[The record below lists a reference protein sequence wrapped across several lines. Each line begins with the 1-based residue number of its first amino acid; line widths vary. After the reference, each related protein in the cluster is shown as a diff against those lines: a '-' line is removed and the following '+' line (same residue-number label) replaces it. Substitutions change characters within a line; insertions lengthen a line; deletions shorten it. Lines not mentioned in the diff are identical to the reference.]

1 MALSSERLFDSLGHF
16 GRFQAC
22 VYFASVFQAMS
33 CGIHYLASVF
43 MAVTPNFVCGFP
55 GNVSSVLFHNSSASS
70 IEDIWTLWTSTENYV
85 VVQLGN
91 GEIWELDQC
100 SRSKRE
106 VSLDL
111 AYEYKG
117 NKSVFP
123 CSDGFLYDDTKW
135 KSTVVTQWDL
145 VCDREWLAKLIQPM
159 FMLGVLIGAVIFGD
173 IADRLGRQRVIWF
186 TSAGQFVFGIAVAF
200 TFDYYSF
207 VIVRFLLA
215 MVSSGYL
222 VVAFVYVTEFV
233 GIKARTWASM
243 HVHAFFAMG
252 IMIVALVGFLVRTW
266 WVYQIFLSIA
276 TIPFVLCCWMLP
288 ETPFWLLSEE
298 RYEDAQK
305 VIDTM
310 ARWNKVSTPCKV
322 SELCS
327 VQQDD
332 PASSR
337 MGDDDTSSAKKHN
350 ILDLFCNW
358 QIARRTITVWLIWF
372 TGSLGYYVFSLSSV
386 SLGGNE
392 YLNLF
397 LIGAVELPCYII
409 ACVAMDKLGRR
420 NTLIPFLILSA
431 LICVLIMFIPQDFN
445 ILIILANMAGKFSIG
460 VAFGLIYLYTAE
472 LYPTIVRSLAVGSG
486 SMMCRVGSVVAPF
499 CVYLRSVWIFM
510 PLVGTCLLWLCILE
524 MASPKV
530 AVVGAGVI
538 GLSTALCITETCPS
552 CSVTVLSDQFSPNTT
567 SDVAAGMLIPHTYPD
582 TPIHRQKQWFKETF
596 TYLFAISNSA
606 EASEA
611 GIHLVSG
618 WQIFKSTPK
627 EELPFWSDIV
637 LGFRPMSETELQKFP
652 QHRFGQAFTTLKCD
666 CPPYLLWLEKRLKA
680 TGTQMYTR
688 KVADLWELHSEYD
701 IVVNC
706 TGIGAQQLVGDK
718 QLFPVRGQVLKVYAP
733 WVKQFIRDGDGLTY
747 IYPGIHKVTLGGT
760 REKGIWSLSPDAYTT
775 RDIFDRCCS
784 LEPSLQAAQDIK
796 VKVGLRPSRQCV
808 RLQTEVLSQG
818 GVKLPVVHNYGH
830 GAGGFSVHRGTAK
843 EAAHLVEVCISAL
856 QGSSSRAKL

>member
-1 MALSSERLFDSLGHF
+1 
-16 GRFQAC
+16 
-22 VYFASVFQAMS
+22 MS

-43 MAVTPNFVCGFP
+43 MAVTPNFVCGIP
-55 GNVSSVLFHNSSASS
+55 GNVSSVLFYNSSESS
-70 IEDIWTLWTSTENYV
+70 IEDIWMLWTSTENYI
-85 VVQLGN
+85 VVQLEN
-91 GEIWELDQC
+91 GEIWELNQC

-106 VSLDL
+106 VSLSL
-111 AYEYKG
+111 AYEYRG
-117 NKSVFP
+117 NKSVFS
-123 CSDGFLYDDTKW
+123 CSDGFLYDDRKW
-135 KSTVVTQWDL
+135 RSTVVTQWDL
-145 VCDREWLAKLIQPM
+145 VCDREWLAKLIQPT

-186 TSAGQFVFGIAVAF
+186 TSAGQFVFGIVVAF

-207 VIVRFLLA
+207 VIARFLLA

-276 TIPFVLCCWMLP
+276 TLPFVLCCWMLP

-305 VIDTM
+305 VINIM
-310 ARWNKVSTPCKV
+310 ARWNKVRNPSKV

-332 PASSR
+332 LVSGR
-337 MGDDDTSSAKKHN
+337 MGDSDTSSTKKHD

-358 QIARRTITVWLIWF
+358 DIARRTITVWLIWF

-386 SLGGNE
+386 NLGGNE

-409 ACVAMDKLGRR
+409 ACIGMDKLGRR

-431 LICVLIMFIPQDFN
+431 LICVLIMFIPQDFS

-510 PLVGTCLLWLCILE
+510 PLVGTFLPWLYILE
-524 MASPKV
+524 MAAPKV

-538 GLSTALCITETCPS
+538 GLSTALCITETYPS

-567 SDVAAGMLIPHTYPD
+567 SDVAAGMLIPHTYPG
-582 TPIHRQKQWFKETF
+582 TSIHVQKQWFKETF
-596 TYLFAISNSA
+596 TYLFAINNSA
-606 EASEA
+606 EVSEA

-618 WQIFKSTPK
+618 WQVFKNTPK
-627 EELPFWSDIV
+627 EELPFWSDVV
-637 LGFRPMSETELQKFP
+637 LGFRPMSGAELQKFP

-680 TGTQMYTR
+680 TGIQMYTR
-688 KVADLWELHSEYD
+688 KIADLWELHSEYN

-706 TGIGAQQLVGDK
+706 AGIGAHQLVGDK
-718 QLFPVRGQVLKVYAP
+718 KLFPVRGQI
-733 WVKQFIRDGDGLTY
+733 F
-747 IYPGIHKVTLGGT
+747 T
-760 REKGIWSLSPDAYTT
+760 RCL
-775 RDIFDRCCS
+775 
-784 LEPSLQAAQDIK
+784 
-796 VKVGLRPSRQCV
+796 
-808 RLQTEVLSQG
+808 
-818 GVKLPVVHNYGH
+818 
-830 GAGGFSVHRGTAK
+830 
-843 EAAHLVEVCISAL
+843 
-856 QGSSSRAKL
+856 

>member
-70 IEDIWTLWTSTENYV
+70 IEDIWTLWTSTENYI
-85 VVQLGN
+85 VVQLAN

-111 AYEYKG
+111 AYEYQG

-276 TIPFVLCCWMLP
+276 TLPFVLCCWMLP

-332 PASSR
+332 LASGR
-337 MGDDDTSSAKKHN
+337 TGDDDTSSAKKHN

-510 PLVGTCLLWLCILE
+510 PLLLVGIMALLSGILTIMLPETLGKPLTNTLVEATE
-524 MASPKV
+524 MGRNKK
-530 AVVGAGVI
+530 
-538 GLSTALCITETCPS
+538 S
-552 CSVTVLSDQFSPNTT
+552 CSEKTPPAHSG
-567 SDVAAGMLIPHTYPD
+567 AALEKIEM
-582 TPIHRQKQWFKETF
+582 
-596 TYLFAISNSA
+596 
-606 EASEA
+606 
-611 GIHLVSG
+611 
-618 WQIFKSTPK
+618 
-627 EELPFWSDIV
+627 
-637 LGFRPMSETELQKFP
+637 
-652 QHRFGQAFTTLKCD
+652 FGQERVST
-666 CPPYLLWLEKRLKA
+666 
-680 TGTQMYTR
+680 
-688 KVADLWELHSEYD
+688 
-701 IVVNC
+701 
-706 TGIGAQQLVGDK
+706 DK
-718 QLFPVRGQVLKVYAP
+718 
-733 WVKQFIRDGDGLTY
+733 
-747 IYPGIHKVTLGGT
+747 
-760 REKGIWSLSPDAYTT
+760 
-775 RDIFDRCCS
+775 
-784 LEPSLQAAQDIK
+784 
-796 VKVGLRPSRQCV
+796 
-808 RLQTEVLSQG
+808 
-818 GVKLPVVHNYGH
+818 
-830 GAGGFSVHRGTAK
+830 
-843 EAAHLVEVCISAL
+843 
-856 QGSSSRAKL
+856 

>member
-1 MALSSERLFDSLGHF
+1 MAPSSERLFDSLGHF

-55 GNVSSVLFHNSSASS
+55 GNVSSILFHNSSASS
-70 IEDIWTLWTSTENYV
+70 IQDIWTLWTSADNYI
-85 VVQLGN
+85 VVQLEN

-100 SRSKRE
+100 SRSKRK

-117 NKSVFP
+117 NKSVFS

-135 KSTVVTQWDL
+135 KNTVVTQWDL
-145 VCDREWLAKLIQPM
+145 VCDREWLAKLIQPT

-207 VIVRFLLA
+207 VVVRFLLA
-215 MVSSGYL
+215 M
-222 VVAFVYVTEFV
+222 
-233 GIKARTWASM
+233 
-243 HVHAFFAMG
+243 
-252 IMIVALVGFLVRTW
+252 
-266 WVYQIFLSIA
+266 
-276 TIPFVLCCWMLP
+276 
-288 ETPFWLLSEE
+288 
-298 RYEDAQK
+298 
-305 VIDTM
+305 
-310 ARWNKVSTPCKV
+310 
-322 SELCS
+322 
-327 VQQDD
+327 
-332 PASSR
+332 
-337 MGDDDTSSAKKHN
+337 
-350 ILDLFCNW
+350 
-358 QIARRTITVWLIWF
+358 
-372 TGSLGYYVFSLSSV
+372 
-386 SLGGNE
+386 
-392 YLNLF
+392 
-397 LIGAVELPCYII
+397 
-409 ACVAMDKLGRR
+409 
-420 NTLIPFLILSA
+420 
-431 LICVLIMFIPQDFN
+431 DFN

-510 PLVGTCLLWLCILE
+510 PLVHFSLLCLCILE
-524 MASPKV
+524 MAAPRV

-538 GLSTALCITETCPS
+538 GLSTALCIVETCPS
-552 CSVTVLSDQFSPNTT
+552 SSVTVLSDQFSPNTT
-567 SDVAAGMLIPHTYPD
+567 SDVAAGMLIPHTYPG
-582 TPIHRQKQWFKETF
+582 TPIHVQKQWFKETF

-618 WQIFKSTPK
+618 WQVFKSTPK
-627 EELPFWSDIV
+627 EELPFWSDVV
-637 LGFRPMSETELQKFP
+637 LGFRPMSEAELQKFP

-680 TGTQMYTR
+680 TGVQMYNR

-706 TGIGAQQLVGDK
+706 TGIGAHQLVGDK
-718 QLFPVRGQVLKVYAP
+718 KLFPVRGQVLQVHAP
-733 WVKQFIRDGDGLTY
+733 WVKHFIRDGDGLTY
-747 IYPGIHKVTLGGT
+747 IYPGINRVTLGGT
-760 REKGIWSLSPDAYTT
+760 REKKSWSLLPDPGTT
-775 RDIFDRCCS
+775 KDIFDRCCS
-784 LEPSLQAAQDIK
+784 LEASLQKAQDVK

-808 RLQTEVLSQG
+808 RLQREVLSQG
-818 GVKLPVVHNYGH
+818 ELKLPVVHNYGH

-843 EAAHLVEVCISAL
+843 EAAHLVGECIAAL
-856 QGSSSRAKL
+856 RGSSLRAKL

>member
-1 MALSSERLFDSLGHF
+1 MFFSCIEGFSSVKCFLSLY
-16 GRFQAC
+16 RFQAC

-70 IEDIWTLWTSTENYV
+70 IEDIWTLWTSTENYI
-85 VVQLGN
+85 VVQLEN

-111 AYEYKG
+111 TYEYKG

-200 TFDYYSF
+200 TFHYYSF

-276 TIPFVLCCWMLP
+276 TLPFVLCCWMLP

-327 VQQDD
+327 VQRDD
-332 PASSR
+332 LASDR
-337 MGDDDTSSAKKHN
+337 TGDDETSSAKKHN

-409 ACVAMDKLGRR
+409 ACVAMDRLGRR
-420 NTLIPFLILSA
+420 NTLIPFLLLSA
-431 LICVLIMFIPQDFN
+431 LICVLIMFIPQVT
-445 ILIILANMAGKFSIG
+445 NMAGKFSIG

-510 PLVGTCLLWLCILE
+510 PLLLVGIMALLSGILTIMLPETLGKPLTNTLVEATE
-524 MASPKV
+524 MGRNKKSCSEKTPPAHS
-530 AVVGAGVI
+530 G
-538 GLSTALCITETCPS
+538 TALEKIE
-552 CSVTVLSDQFSPNTT
+552 
-567 SDVAAGMLIPHTYPD
+567 M
-582 TPIHRQKQWFKETF
+582 
-596 TYLFAISNSA
+596 
-606 EASEA
+606 
-611 GIHLVSG
+611 
-618 WQIFKSTPK
+618 
-627 EELPFWSDIV
+627 
-637 LGFRPMSETELQKFP
+637 
-652 QHRFGQAFTTLKCD
+652 FGQERVRT
-666 CPPYLLWLEKRLKA
+666 
-680 TGTQMYTR
+680 
-688 KVADLWELHSEYD
+688 
-701 IVVNC
+701 
-706 TGIGAQQLVGDK
+706 DK
-718 QLFPVRGQVLKVYAP
+718 
-733 WVKQFIRDGDGLTY
+733 
-747 IYPGIHKVTLGGT
+747 
-760 REKGIWSLSPDAYTT
+760 
-775 RDIFDRCCS
+775 
-784 LEPSLQAAQDIK
+784 
-796 VKVGLRPSRQCV
+796 
-808 RLQTEVLSQG
+808 
-818 GVKLPVVHNYGH
+818 
-830 GAGGFSVHRGTAK
+830 
-843 EAAHLVEVCISAL
+843 
-856 QGSSSRAKL
+856 

>member
-1 MALSSERLFDSLGHF
+1 
-16 GRFQAC
+16 
-22 VYFASVFQAMS
+22 MS

-55 GNVSSVLFHNSSASS
+55 GNVSNILFHNSSASS
-70 IEDIWTLWTSTENYV
+70 IQDIWTLWTSTENYV
-85 VVQLGN
+85 VVQLEN
-91 GEIWELDQC
+91 GEIWEINQC

-117 NKSVFP
+117 NKSVFS

-145 VCDREWLAKLIQPM
+145 VCDREWLAKLIQPT

-207 VIVRFLLA
+207 VTVRFLLA

-276 TIPFVLCCWMLP
+276 TVPFVLCCWMLP

-305 VIDTM
+305 VINTM
-310 ARWNKVSTPCKV
+310 ARWNKVNTPCKV

-327 VQQDD
+327 VQQED
-332 PASSR
+332 PVSGRTGENDMSS
-337 MGDDDTSSAKKHN
+337 TKKHN

-397 LIGAVELPCYII
+397 LIGLQYINYFSKYGWKIFNRCGIWPYISLHSRTVPNNCKITCCWKWKHDVPCRKCGCSFLCISEKRLDFHATWQLKKKGCACPWTAGRLAGCAENHTLFPQLP
-409 ACVAMDKLGRR
+409 VLSEKVRFF
-420 NTLIPFLILSA
+420 FL
-431 LICVLIMFIPQDFN
+431 C
-445 ILIILANMAGKFSIG
+445 
-460 VAFGLIYLYTAE
+460 
-472 LYPTIVRSLAVGSG
+472 
-486 SMMCRVGSVVAPF
+486 
-499 CVYLRSVWIFM
+499 
-510 PLVGTCLLWLCILE
+510 LCILE
-524 MASPKV
+524 MAAPKV

-538 GLSTALCITETCPS
+538 GLSTALCIVEACPS

-567 SDVAAGMLIPHTYPD
+567 SDVAAGMLIPHTYPG
-582 TPIHRQKQWFKETF
+582 TPIHMQKQWFKETF

-618 WQIFKSTPK
+618 WQIFRSTPK
-627 EELPFWSDIV
+627 EELPFWSDAV
-637 LGFRPMSETELQKFP
+637 LGFRPMSEAELQKFP
-652 QHRFGQAFTTLKCD
+652 QYRFGQAFTTLKCD

-680 TGTQMYTR
+680 AGVQTYNR
-688 KVADLWELHSEYD
+688 KVSDLWELHSEYD

-706 TGIGAQQLVGDK
+706 TGIGAHQLVGDK
-718 QLFPVRGQVLKVYAP
+718 KLFPVRGQVLKVYAP
-733 WVKQFIRDGDGLTY
+733 WVKNFIRDGDGLTY
-747 IYPGIHKVTLGGT
+747 IYPGIHGVTLGGT
-760 REKGIWSLSPDAYTT
+760 REKESWSLSPNPDTT
-775 RDIFDRCCS
+775 KDIFDRCCS
-784 LEPSLQAAQDIK
+784 LEPSLREAQDIK
-796 VKVGLRPSRQCV
+796 VKVGLRPSRQSV
-808 RLQTEVLSQG
+808 RLQREVLSQG

-843 EAAHLVEVCISAL
+843 EAARLVGECIAAL
-856 QGSSSRAKL
+856 RGSSPGAKL

>member
-1 MALSSERLFDSLGHF
+1 MAPSSERLFDSLGHF

-43 MAVTPNFVCGFP
+43 MAVAPNFVCGIP
-55 GNVSSVLFHNSSASS
+55 GNVSSVLFYNSSEST
-70 IEDIWTLWTSTENYV
+70 IEDIWTLWTSTENYI
-85 VVQLGN
+85 VVQLEN
-91 GEIWELDQC
+91 GEIWELNQC

-117 NKSVFP
+117 NKSIFS

-145 VCDREWLAKLIQPM
+145 VCDREWLAKLIQPT

-173 IADRLGRQRVIWF
+173 IADRMGRRRVIWF

-207 VIVRFLLA
+207 MIVRFLLA

-252 IMIVALVGFLVRTW
+252 IMVVALVGFLVRTW

-276 TIPFVLCCWMLP
+276 TLPFVLCCWMLP

-305 VIDTM
+305 VINIM

-322 SELCS
+322 FELCS

-332 PASSR
+332 LVSGRTSDNDMSS
-337 MGDDDTSSAKKHN
+337 TKKHN

-358 QIARRTITVWLIWF
+358 HIARRTITVWLIWF

-409 ACVAMDKLGRR
+409 ACIGMDKLGRR

-445 ILIILANMAGKFSIG
+445 TLIILANMAGKFSIG

-486 SMMCRVGSVVAPF
+486 SMMCRAGSVVAPF

-510 PLVGTCLLWLCILE
+510 PLDCGHPWTAGRLAGCADSHTRFPQLPEGASLLWLCTLE
-524 MASPKV
+524 MAAPKV

-538 GLSTALCITETCPS
+538 GLSTALCIAETCPG
-552 CSVTVLSDQFSPNTT
+552 CSVTVLSEQFSPNTT
-567 SDVAAGMLIPHTYPD
+567 SDVAAGMLIPHTYPG
-582 TPIHRQKQWFKETF
+582 TPIHVQKQWFKETF
-596 TYLFAISNSA
+596 AYLFAISNSA

-618 WQIFKSTPK
+618 WQVFKNTPK
-627 EELPFWSDIV
+627 EELPFWSDVV
-637 LGFRPMSETELQKFP
+637 LGFRPMSKAELQKFP

-666 CPPYLLWLEKRLKA
+666 CPPYLLWLEK
-680 TGTQMYTR
+680 
-688 KVADLWELHSEYD
+688 S
-701 IVVNC
+701 
-706 TGIGAQQLVGDK
+706 
-718 QLFPVRGQVLKVYAP
+718 
-733 WVKQFIRDGDGLTY
+733 
-747 IYPGIHKVTLGGT
+747 
-760 REKGIWSLSPDAYTT
+760 
-775 RDIFDRCCS
+775 
-784 LEPSLQAAQDIK
+784 
-796 VKVGLRPSRQCV
+796 V
-808 RLQTEVLSQG
+808 RLSTSAQRLSKTPSIPKG
-818 GVKLPVVHNYGH
+818 SVAVH
-830 GAGGFSVHRGTAK
+830 
-843 EAAHLVEVCISAL
+843 
-856 QGSSSRAKL
+856 Q